1 MEEQDGKQ
9 PPEHGTGRLER
20 DMSKQSELLK
30 EVAEVVAGAR
40 NKNYGPPS
48 VNLDDRT
55 ARLWSTYFAVKGNQH
70 ISGIDVCNLM
80 ILLKMARIM
89 EDWGHKDNYADM
101 AGYAAAAWEIAD
113 EYVDR
118 LI

>member
-1 MEEQDGKQ
+1 
-9 PPEHGTGRLER
+9 
-20 DMSKQSELLK
+20 MSKQSDLLR

-48 VNLDDRT
+48 VNLDQRT
-55 ARLWSTYFAVKGNQH
+55 AALWRAYFAAKDSQY

-89 EDWGHKDNYADM
+89 EDWQHKDNYADM

-113 EYVDR
+113 DFVDR
-118 LI
+118 II